1 MADLAT
7 LSRASL
13 LALADAL
20 QSGRLQAPVDLLV
33 LRRHI
38 PPDDCTAVA
47 AYLARLAA
55 EGFTASQTGML
66 LRTLA
71 EERARTQAVG
81 DRVSLVW
88 TGPEGTGAASRD
100 TAVVMGELFASAEAS
115 ILVAGFAL
123 HRGLV
128 VLSALAQRMAERPR
142 LRVRLFLNVH
152 RPYGD
157 TASPAELLRRF
168 RERFVQKDWPSG
180 PMPQVFYD
188 PRSIALPPPTP
199 PSLHAKCVVVDDR
212 IAFVTSANLTE
223 AAQQRNI
230 EAGVLIEDEMF
241 ARALRAQFDGLV
253 ESGGLRALP
262 L

>member
-1 MADLAT
+1 MADLST

-13 LALADAL
+13 MVLADAL
-20 QSGRLQAPVDLLV
+20 QSGRLVAPVDALV

-38 PPDDCTAVA
+38 PPDDCAAVA
-47 AYLARLAA
+47 ALLARLAA
-55 EGFTASQTGML
+55 DGFTAAQTGML
-66 LRTLA
+66 LRALA

-81 DRVSLVW
+81 DRVRLVW
-88 TGPEGTGAASRD
+88 TGPESTGAASRD
-100 TAVVMGELFASAEAS
+100 TAVVMGELFASAEVS
-115 ILVAGFAL
+115 ILVSGFAL
-123 HRGLV
+123 HRGRV
-128 VLSALAQRMAERPR
+128 VLAALAQRMAERPQ
-142 LRVRLFLNVH
+142 LKVRLFLNVH
-152 RPYGD
+152 RTYGD

-168 RERFVQKDWPSG
+168 REKFVCHDWPSG

-188 PRSIALPPPTP
+188 PRSIAAPPPTP
-199 PSLHAKCVVVDDR
+199 PSLHAKCVVVDDHV
-212 IAFVTSANLTE
+212 AFVTSANLTE
-223 AAQQRNI
+223 AAQRRNI